1 MARLFGFDYKSPY
14 FYMVT
19 LKALKGVEAFS
30 QIGPTGLIENEITKA
45 FNTVIRSFH
54 LKWRCLDEISPFVVM
69 PDHIH
74 LLIKIKDVE
83 KRKSLPVLVWQLCR
97 ALSAEYSRIAGGRSH
112 LPQNPAPGQVLRLP
126 TAPGRVLRLPAVPA
140 QAGNPFSPDWHDW
153 IVKKSGQLAA
163 FRRYIKENPAR
174 AHLRQ
179 ENKRFFSSVTTVQF
193 CGREWFAYGN
203 TALLDL
209 PVITPFKC
217 SRKLVPDSREWRA
230 FTSAAE
236 RIGPGG
242 AGIGTFMSPCEKEC
256 GNAIAKAGGSLIIL
270 SPDGFS
276 ERWHPPRIKER
287 FCAAGRM
294 LFLSLYPAGTRKCDN
309 ATLYK
314 RCHEMG
320 DIIVSR

>member
-1 MARLFGFDYKSPY
+1 
-14 FYMVT
+14 MVT
-19 LKALKGVEAFS
+19 LKAIKGVESFS
-30 QIGPTGLIENEITKA
+30 QIGPKGLIENETTKA
-45 FNTVIRSFH
+45 FNTVISNFH

-97 ALSAEYSRIAGGRSH
+97 ALSAEHSRIADGHGH
-112 LPQNPAPGQVLRLP
+112 LPQNPAASGQVLRLP
-126 TAPGRVLRLPAVPA
+126 AASGQVLRLPAVSGSLPA
-140 QAGNPFSPDWHDW
+140 PVGNIFTPDWHDW

-163 FRRYIKENPAR
+163 FRRYIKENPER
-174 AHLRQ
+174 AYLRQ
-179 ENKRFFSSVTTVQF
+179 ANKRFFSSVTTIQF
-193 CGREWFAYGN
+193 RGREWFAYGN
-203 TALLDL
+203 TAILNL

-217 SRKLVPDSREWRA
+217 SRKIIKGSSEWRA
-230 FTSAAE
+230 FTSTAE

-256 GNAIAKAGGSLIIL
+256 GNIIAKNGGNLIIL
-270 SPDGFS
+270 SPEGFS

-294 LFLSLYPAGTRKCDN
+294 LFLSLYPADTRKCDN

-320 DIIVSR
+320 DIVARDR